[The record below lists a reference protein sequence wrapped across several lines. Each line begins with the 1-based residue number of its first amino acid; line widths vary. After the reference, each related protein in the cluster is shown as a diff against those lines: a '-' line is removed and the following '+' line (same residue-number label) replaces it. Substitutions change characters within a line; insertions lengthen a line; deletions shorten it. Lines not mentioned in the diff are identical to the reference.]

1 MRRETRKQPWQTFPF
16 WFLILAGMA
25 MTVAWKLDL
34 FPAGSAEIA
43 DANSFEP
50 DSNESAPDWA
60 SEPVS
65 DEVVLEQ
72 SEPLLTPEEPRTFPA
87 NGETQTALHDP
98 GTESPSTPLIPS
110 SVAVP
115 ESSDGTLA
123 QNTPAA
129 RRADSPFGR
138 AHAEFEPATPL
149 ASRSSAT
156 RNNPW
161 SGTEA
166 ESLAPVQSAIRQ
178 VSASESV
185 EAPLTETPGTVEH
198 ASNQAVT
205 PEPSLNQPSS
215 SVAAPSLAAL
225 EADLAK
231 IDQLIADGEDVEANF
246 LLSNMY
252 WKQPAVR
259 THIMERLRTVAYR
272 IYFAPTPHYM
282 TAHTVAPGDALQ
294 KIAKEYDISW
304 EYLAKLNRTDAQ
316 KIRPGQ
322 KLKVIQGP
330 FSAVVD
336 LSDRE
341 LTVHSHGHFVARFD
355 VGIGQDHP
363 SPIGKFQV
371 LDKQRDPT
379 YYGDAGVVEHDDP
392 SNPLGEHWLD
402 LGEGIC
408 LHGTPD
414 NVSLTAPQT
423 QGSIRLKP
431 RDVADLYDLLT
442 TGAEV
447 TVRR

>member
-1 MRRETRKQPWQTFPF
+1 MLNVP
-16 WFLILAGMA
+16 
-25 MTVAWKLDL
+25 
-34 FPAGSAEIA
+34 
-43 DANSFEP
+43 DA
-50 DSNESAPDWA
+50 
-60 SEPVS
+60 
-65 DEVVLEQ
+65 
-72 SEPLLTPEEPRTFPA
+72 
-87 NGETQTALHDP
+87 
-98 GTESPSTPLIPS
+98 ESPSPQLVPS
-110 SVAVP
+110 RVAASG
-115 ESSDGTLA
+115 SSIGTLA
-123 QNTPAA
+123 QNAPAQ
-129 RRADSPFGR
+129 RADSPFGR
-138 AHAEFEPATPL
+138 AHAEFEPAAPQ
-149 ASRSSAT
+149 AGRSPTT

-161 SGTEA
+161 SGVEA
-166 ESLAPVQSAIRQ
+166 EPLAPAQSAIRQ

-185 EAPLTETPGTVEH
+185 EAPPTGSPDTVEH
-198 ASNQAVT
+198 ANHRAVT
-205 PEPSLNQPSS
+205 PESSLDQPTST
-215 SVAAPSLAAL
+215 VAAPSLAVV

-231 IDQLIADGEDVEANF
+231 IDQLIAEGEDVEANF

-282 TAHTVAPGDALQ
+282 TAHAVAPGDALQ

-355 VGIGQDHP
+355 VGVGQDHP
-363 SPIGKFQV
+363 APVGKFQV

-379 YYGDAGVVEHDDP
+379 YYGAAGVVEHDDP

-402 LGEGIC
+402 LGEGVC

-414 NVSLTAPQT
+414 NVSLTASQT
-423 QGSIRLKP
+423 QGCIRLKS